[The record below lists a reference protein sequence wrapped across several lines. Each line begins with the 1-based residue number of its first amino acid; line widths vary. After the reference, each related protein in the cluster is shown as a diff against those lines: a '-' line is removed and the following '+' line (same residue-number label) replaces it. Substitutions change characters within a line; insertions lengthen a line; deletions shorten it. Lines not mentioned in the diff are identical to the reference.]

1 MCMMQ
6 ARRSAMR
13 WRRYKDRDK
22 GKGKEN
28 DTGSPIKSGMTVKG
42 RRHEMTRLQRQSPWI
57 SGFEFTERREQV
69 RVFQL
74 VVEIGQDVPRG
85 ESFPRVAGDG
95 CRGTAI

>member
-13 WRRYKDRDK
+13 HVPGFDQGWRRYKDRDK

-57 SGFEFTERREQV
+57 SGFQLTERREQV
-69 RVFQL
+69 RIFQL
-74 VVEIGQDVPRG
+74 VLEIGQDIPRG
-85 ESFPRVAGDG
+85 ESFPRGL
-95 CRGTAI
+95 